1 MRNFLLKLIGTRA
14 TLVSR
19 LADVYR
25 SYNGNI
31 EPLEQRVEKLCTS
44 DSSDWWWAYWNN
56 NQFKASIMGGIDR
69 AIAKFILW
77 KYENYLIGR
86 GQAGY
91 MPMSYQMIQNP
102 ELEHI
107 APQRR
112 PDVPNS
118 GYCEYD
124 DEFCREYLDCLG
136 NYLLL
141 SKSHNCSASN
151 NTLADK
157 LKDYTQLKQQ
167 LEVVEMVGNSNM
179 WDKEKILKRKNKI
192 IDFIMKTF

>member
-1 MRNFLLKLIGTRA
+1 
-14 TLVSR
+14 
-19 LADVYR
+19 
-25 SYNGNI
+25 
-31 EPLEQRVEKLCTS
+31 
-44 DSSDWWWAYWNN
+44 
-56 NQFKASIMGGIDR
+56 
-69 AIAKFILW
+69 
-77 KYENYLIGR
+77 
-86 GQAGY
+86 
-91 MPMSYQMIQNP
+91 MPMRYSAIQSP

-107 APQRR
+107 SPQTR
-112 PDVPNS
+112 PNLPDC

-124 DEFCREYLDCLG
+124 DEFRREYLDCLG

-167 LEVVEMVGNSNM
+167 LEVVDMVGDSNI

-192 IDFIMKTF
+192 IDFIMNKF